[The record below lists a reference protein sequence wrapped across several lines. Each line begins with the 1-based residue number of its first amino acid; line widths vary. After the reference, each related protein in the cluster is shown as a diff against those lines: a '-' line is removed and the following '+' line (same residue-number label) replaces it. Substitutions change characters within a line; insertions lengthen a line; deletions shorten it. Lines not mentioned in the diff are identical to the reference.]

1 MTLRQKMYHVFRGP
15 HHGPRL
21 PHFPKTKGELK
32 IKDFISNY
40 GTKKYLKISDDNISL
55 DEEKIISD
63 ASWDGIYGVISG
75 LGPLYNH

>member
-1 MTLRQKMYHVFRGP
+1 MYLVFRGP

-32 IKDFISNY
+32 IKDFISNCE
-40 GTKKYLKISDDNISL
+40 TKKYLKISGDSISL

-63 ASWDGIYGVISG
+63 ASWDGMASMALFQTPILKSRAT
-75 LGPLYNH
+75 P